1 MRFNKTEFIL
11 KKREKSINLFEPRKI
26 LNNKW
31 YCFYVLGVER
41 RRIYDIVNVLESV
54 EIVSR
59 IAKNRYAWHGKSNLP
74 VTLAKLKV
82 TIPVHNK
89 ILYKYTVDILTK

>member
-1 MRFNKTEFIL
+1 
-11 KKREKSINLFEPRKI
+11 LFEPRKI

-82 TIPVHNK
+82 TNPVHNK
-89 ILYKYTVDILTK
+89 ILYSNMIKADSIKIKTTNEIVYHLLQNTS